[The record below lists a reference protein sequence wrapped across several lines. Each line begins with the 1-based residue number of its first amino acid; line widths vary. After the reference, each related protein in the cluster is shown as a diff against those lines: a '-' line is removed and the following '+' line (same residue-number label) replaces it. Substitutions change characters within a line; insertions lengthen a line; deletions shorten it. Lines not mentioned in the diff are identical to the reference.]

1 MNPNIFTKKFN
12 LSLVHAMA
20 FLIGLC
26 ASSVHANES
35 MGNNSA
41 AGNGQLSAELQD
53 IKAQVLKL
61 NRDLFILEEDL
72 LFPAST
78 QIAVFVSVD
87 IGQFFAIDSVELKI
101 DEADVAGF
109 LYTKRQRKAL
119 EKGGIQRIYLG
130 NLKVGQ
136 HQLTAI
142 FTGSDNEGRTIQRAV
157 NHSFSKTD
165 DSVMIELKVTDSES
179 SLRADVNV
187 QEWTQ

>member
-1 MNPNIFTKKFN
+1 
-12 LSLVHAMA
+12 MA

-130 NLKVGQ
+130 NL
-136 HQLTAI
+136 
-142 FTGSDNEGRTIQRAV
+142 SR
-157 NHSFSKTD
+157 
-165 DSVMIELKVTDSES
+165 
-179 SLRADVNV
+179 
-187 QEWTQ
+187 WTSTNRHFHWVR